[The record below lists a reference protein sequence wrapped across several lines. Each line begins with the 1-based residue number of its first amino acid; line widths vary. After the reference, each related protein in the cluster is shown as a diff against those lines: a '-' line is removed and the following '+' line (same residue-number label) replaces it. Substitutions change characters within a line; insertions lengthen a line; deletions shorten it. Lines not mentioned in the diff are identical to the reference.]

1 MYPIF
6 RFQGHPWMCL
16 HIPPNYNAIFL
27 QIDEVCTSWEK
38 VSFGVPLCKFLMQSG
53 SWAEEFGYQI
63 QKFLPEVQ
71 FVSKSPELS
80 STLDFELRFS
90 RLLNTGC
97 PCGAVSGRAGSPGGL
112 RSPLL
117 PLLPRQSLSPR
128 SSRLHLHLFLVA
140 PRKDKWGGGDELFA
154 SGVMQL
160 HPNPKSGLVPRRPC
174 RPCSPRCPG
183 ENPRR
188 TFWRRP

>member
-1 MYPIF
+1 MNEKRKRTNSYSPI
-6 RFQGHPWMCL
+6 
-16 HIPPNYNAIFL
+16 PNFHM
-27 QIDEVCTSWEK
+27 IDYLNIT
-38 VSFGVPLCKFLMQSG
+38 
-53 SWAEEFGYQI
+53 
-63 QKFLPEVQ
+63 
-71 FVSKSPELS
+71 
-80 STLDFELRFS
+80 RFS

-174 RPCSPRCPG
+174 RPCSPRCPA
-183 ENPRR
+183 
-188 TFWRRP
+188 